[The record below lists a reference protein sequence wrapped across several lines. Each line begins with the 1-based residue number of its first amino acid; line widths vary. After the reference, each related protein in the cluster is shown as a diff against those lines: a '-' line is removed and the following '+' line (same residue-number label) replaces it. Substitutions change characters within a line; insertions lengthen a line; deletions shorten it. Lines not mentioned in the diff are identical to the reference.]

1 MEMILEFES
10 SHQSSPGG
18 LNDLLTTFICSIS
31 DYTRT
36 NSETLISC
44 SYRISYHLLTGK
56 SPADIGKIH
65 NIPPIKI
72 QLDLSKKSLARIN

>member
-10 SHQSSPGG
+10 SHQSKPPGG

-36 NSETLISC
+36 NSGNID
-44 SYRISYHLLTGK
+44 LLF
-56 SPADIGKIH
+56 
-65 NIPPIKI
+65 
-72 QLDLSKKSLARIN
+72 L